1 MPMIT
6 FLHGTL
12 EEKHPTR
19 AVLNVGGVGYEVLIP
34 LSTYDRLPAVG
45 QGCRVLTHHH
55 VREDAHLLYGF
66 ATEAERDAFE
76 WLIGTS
82 GIGPKLALSALSSM
96 TVRDLKAAIV
106 NGDTRRLSSIS
117 GVGKKT
123 AERMIV
129 ELRDK
134 IGAGE
139 ALEAVAGADD
149 VSGGA
154 LRDAMLAL
162 TALGYKQDDA
172 ARMVKQ
178 VAPDAAGAGV
188 QDIVRRALAGR

>member
-1 MPMIT
+1 MIT
-6 FLHGTL
+6 FLHGVL
-12 EEKHPTR
+12 EEKQPTR

-34 LSTYDRLPAVG
+34 LSTFDRLPIAG
-45 QGCRVLTHHH
+45 ESCRLLTHDHI
-55 VREDAHLLYGF
+55 REDAHQLFGF
-66 ATEAERDAFE
+66 ATESERDAFNM
-76 WLIGTS
+76 LTAVS
-82 GIGPKLALSALSSM
+82 GIGPKLALSALSSLS
-96 TVRDLKAAIV
+96 VRELKAAIV
-106 NGDTRRLSSIS
+106 TGDTRRLSSIS

-139 ALEAVAGADD
+139 ALEAVAG
-149 VSGGA
+149 VGELSGGS

-162 TALGYKQDDA
+162 TALGYKQEEA

-178 VAPDAAGAGV
+178 VAADAADAGV
-188 QDIVRRALAGR
+188 EELVRRALAGR